1 MAGLEL
7 EPKQSSPR
15 SHVPRLYTAS
25 LFCPNIWKLTEIA
38 APEPESRPRRPPL
51 RFRSDPKEAFGE
63 PSRVASLAA
72 ASSHPCAYAQPRP
85 SWREETGQDSE
96 GETALLLTSGPS
108 SSSISEAPARNTRS
122 RAAAATVAAAAIPRS
137 LTSGSCQANLFPGM
151 ELQAL
156 ECLARREIAPRY
168 LFACNLPVSAVTASP
183 KCKWQVKFLST
194 IFQPEPLLLAH
205 TRPLRTV
212 KKTRTGSRGA
222 RFRILKFPE
231 APCGDSP
238 ALSAW

>member
-7 EPKQSSPR
+7 ERKQSSPR

-38 APEPESRPRRPPL
+38 APEPESRPRWPPL

-108 SSSISEAPARNTRS
+108 SSSISEAPARNTSS

-137 LTSGSCQANLFPGM
+137 LTSGSCQSGESLPRNGTTGPGVSCTARNRSQIIVC
-151 ELQAL
+151 LQSS
-156 ECLARREIAPRY
+156 CFTCNRFTQVQMTCEI
-168 LFACNLPVSAVTASP
+168 LKHNLPTGTFV
-183 KCKWQVKFLST
+183 
-194 IFQPEPLLLAH
+194 AH
-205 TRPLRTV
+205 THKTFTNNKENPHRKSWRPVQNLEVSGSSLR
-212 KKTRTGSRGA
+212 R
-222 RFRILKFPE
+222 
-231 APCGDSP
+231 
-238 ALSAW
+238 